1 VLCFCAVV
9 RHQKYMKQLAEGD
22 DAEKLPFLHWM
33 VVLCM
38 CGGNGLGPL
47 NVGPSMLTNKGGNAA
62 NFHDLLTPA
71 MELELKGALADEEIL
86 GDFRFTDFFRRSEQL
101 NSLDLLPPLQF
112 VIHQSDRDKIVAM
125 IQKVAGTDGATVSDC
140 GSGD

>member
-1 VLCFCAVV
+1 
-9 RHQKYMKQLAEGD
+9 MKQLAEGD

-47 NVGPSMLTNKGGNAA
+47 NVGPSMLTNKGGNGA
-62 NFHDLLTPA
+62 NFRDLLTPA

-101 NSLDLLPPLQF
+101 TSLDLLPPLQF

-125 IQKVAGTDGATVSDC
+125 IQKVADDDATAAAAASDGA
-140 GSGD
+140 